1 MRVVADDGVT
11 MKLRSLGIVAVLATL
26 VAVLSCGGADG
37 TAPPTLAEPGAIA
50 RVSDS
55 TLLAGL
61 NVSGPIAEGLVPPA
75 LGALDASVALSAEV
89 SYVSLVPGTISNG
102 TTATIINLRNQHHE
116 TVQIGDGGFDP
127 FPIPASLGDSL
138 LITVSRAGQPDA
150 VAYTA
155 VAARL
160 APRIVRTRP
169 PRGQTDAPL
178 NTIITVVFSEPLD
191 PSSVNPTSVA
201 LTTAGTPVAGA
212 VRVVPELGYAVE
224 FTPSALLTPGTTYSL
239 TVNGVT
245 NLAGTPLAAPASV
258 TFTTVSALGA
268 GSVLSVTVSPD
279 PATTKVGQ
287 QLQLTATVTD
297 ATGRVVEIPQLHAL
311 FWESSVPDVASVISV
326 MQGMSTTVT
335 GIGTGTAVITAR
347 VINGAQI
354 GTGSARVTVNSATTP
369 TGAIAS
375 TLCSQFDG
383 PCGVYALDPDGSNG
397 RFLTSNPWDLDP
409 VWSPD
414 GTSIAFRSQRAC
426 GGGRFCL
433 TDLYVLKVDG
443 SGVRSLTTG
452 LGLEVGGM
460 SWSPDGSRIVF
471 AAGALAADL
480 RFDEALYVMNADGSG
495 LRMLLSGP
503 PGASASWPDWS
514 PDGGRIA
521 YTAVRGDTSAI
532 NVVNAD
538 GSNEVRISTPP
549 APNRDVR
556 PRWSPDG
563 KHIAFTR
570 WWFSGSGN
578 TPGALSQT
586 LVMNA
591 DGSDVRQ
598 VIDDSL
604 WPWYPAWSPDG
615 RSLVVLSWFYDG
627 LFVVNADGNGGRA
640 IPTLCCGFEM
650 SSAPSWRRVP
660 ATVPASAESSAQR

>member
-1 MRVVADDGVT
+1 
-11 MKLRSLGIVAVLATL
+11 
-26 VAVLSCGGADG
+26 
-37 TAPPTLAEPGAIA
+37 
-50 RVSDS
+50 
-55 TLLAGL
+55 
-61 NVSGPIAEGLVPPA
+61 
-75 LGALDASVALSAEV
+75 
-89 SYVSLVPGTISNG
+89 
-102 TTATIINLRNQHHE
+102 
-116 TVQIGDGGFDP
+116 
-127 FPIPASLGDSL
+127 
-138 LITVSRAGQPDA
+138 
-150 VAYTA
+150 
-155 VAARL
+155 
-160 APRIVRTRP
+160 
-169 PRGQTDAPL
+169 
-178 NTIITVVFSEPLD
+178 
-191 PSSVNPTSVA
+191 
-201 LTTAGTPVAGA
+201 
-212 VRVVPELGYAVE
+212 
-224 FTPSALLTPGTTYSL
+224 
-239 TVNGVT
+239 
-245 NLAGTPLAAPASV
+245 
-258 TFTTVSALGA
+258 
-268 GSVLSVTVSPD
+268 
-279 PATTKVGQ
+279 VGE

-335 GIGTGTAVITAR
+335 GIGAGTAVITAR
-347 VINGAQI
+347 VTNGGQI
-354 GTGSARVTVNSATTP
+354 GTGSARVTVDPATTP

-414 GTSIAFRSQRAC
+414 GTSIAFRSERAC

-433 TDLYVLKVDG
+433 TDLYVLKFDG
-443 SGVRSLTTG
+443 SGVRSLTTS

-471 AAGALAADL
+471 AAGALTADL

-495 LRMLLSGP
+495 LRVLLSGP

-514 PDGGRIA
+514 PDGSRIA

-532 NVVNAD
+532 SVVNAD

-563 KHIAFTR
+563 KRIAFTR
-570 WWFSGSGN
+570 WWFSSSDN

-591 DGSDVRQ
+591 DGSNVTQ
-598 VIDDSL
+598 LINDSL

-615 RSLVVLSWFYDG
+615 TSLVVFSRFYDG
-627 LFVVNADGNGGRA
+627 LFVVNADGTGGRP
-640 IPTLCCGFEM
+640 IPTLCCGFDM
-650 SSAPSWRRVP
+650 SSAPSWRRAPAAVP
-660 ATVPASAESSAQR
+660 TSVESSAQ